1 MLFLYKYSYLLF
13 IFDFNYW
20 FFTKVLK
27 TINWWL
33 VLASGNFVKVGLA
46 LTNVLL
52 ISLVLNLH
60 DSDLIQNKKKP

>member
-20 FFTKVLK
+20 FLTKVLK

-60 DSDLIQNKKKP
+60 DSDLIKNKKKP

>member
-20 FFTKVLK
+20 FLTKVLK
-27 TINWWL
+27 TVNWWL
-33 VLASGNFVKVGLA
+33 VLTSGNFVKVGLA

-60 DSDLIQNKKKP
+60 DSDLIKNKKKP

>member
-20 FFTKVLK
+20 FLTKVLK
-27 TINWWL
+27 TGNWWL
-33 VLASGNFVKVGLA
+33 VLTSGNFVKVGLA

-60 DSDLIQNKKKP
+60 DSDLIKNKKKP

>member
-20 FFTKVLK
+20 FLTKVLK
-27 TINWWL
+27 TINGWL

-60 DSDLIQNKKKP
+60 DSDLIKNKKKP

>member
-20 FFTKVLK
+20 FLTKVLK

>member
-20 FFTKVLK
+20 FLTKVLK

-52 ISLVLNLH
+52 ISLVLNLQ
-60 DSDLIQNKKKP
+60 DSDLIQNKKKS